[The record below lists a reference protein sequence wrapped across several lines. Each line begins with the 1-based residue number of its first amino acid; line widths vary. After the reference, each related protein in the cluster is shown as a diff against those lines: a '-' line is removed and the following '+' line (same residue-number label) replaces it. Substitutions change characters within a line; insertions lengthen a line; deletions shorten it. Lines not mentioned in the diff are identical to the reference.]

1 MKKFILKSIYY
12 IDENSVIYLKLIPE
26 DILIQNY
33 LAYNFELANRSDID
47 LQIQDLIEEF
57 TPIIFDK
64 FQEMEMVPEFIKN
77 QYEL

>member
-12 IDENSVIYLKLIPE
+12 VDENTVVNLKLIPE

-33 LAYNFELANRSDID
+33 LAYNFQLENKLNIEV
-47 LQIQDLIEEF
+47 QIQELILEF
-57 TPIIFDK
+57 TPVMFNK
-64 FQEMEMVPEFIKN
+64 FQELDAVPEFIKN